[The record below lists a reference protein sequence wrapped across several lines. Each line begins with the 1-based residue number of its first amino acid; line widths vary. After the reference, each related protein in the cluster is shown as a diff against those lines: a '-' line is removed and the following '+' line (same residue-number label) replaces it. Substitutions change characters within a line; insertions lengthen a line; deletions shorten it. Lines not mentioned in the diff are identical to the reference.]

1 MKPEILILT
10 PVYNDWQNLHKLLD
24 QINRIFAENIKDNFN
39 LVVVDDNSTEKIDIN
54 NFKFSKI
61 KKIKLIKLSK
71 NVGSQRAIALGLK
84 YIKNFYIK
92 NYKTIIIDSDGQ
104 DNPLGIIKMLKKNN
118 KDPDRSIVAKRDQRK
133 EPLWFKIFYEIY
145 NFGLTFFTL
154 KKIRYGN
161 FSFLNDNDVNKILL
175 DDGLWNAFP
184 PTVSKNLKNINHI
197 ILDREKRFSGDSKM
211 NFFGLIYHALR
222 IFSVLRFR
230 VFFLSLFYTAASYI
244 VFFSQSTLFF
254 YLVLFLLILLNL
266 NNFIL
271 AFSCKEKFE
280 KEFKNIEIFEY

>member
-104 DNPLGIIKMLKKNN
+104 DNPLGIIKK
-118 KDPDRSIVAKRDQRK
+118 PSSSDRMID
-133 EPLWFKIFYEIY
+133 EY
-145 NFGLTFFTL
+145 
-154 KKIRYGN
+154 
-161 FSFLNDNDVNKILL
+161 
-175 DDGLWNAFP
+175 FP
-184 PTVSKNLKNINHI
+184 
-197 ILDREKRFSGDSKM
+197 
-211 NFFGLIYHALR
+211 
-222 IFSVLRFR
+222 
-230 VFFLSLFYTAASYI
+230 
-244 VFFSQSTLFF
+244 
-254 YLVLFLLILLNL
+254 
-266 NNFIL
+266 
-271 AFSCKEKFE
+271 
-280 KEFKNIEIFEY
+280 